1 MLGSSNSLA
10 AFAVAATVL
19 AASAAENPSPA
30 HGSAPLTLY
39 SLGSDVAVPH
49 GGVLLLHAAPGSERV
64 LARVGARTVFGSP
77 MRLAVVG
84 TSGEW
89 LAVISAALG
98 NRIRGF
104 VHRSKVSLV
113 HDPFSLEVDL
123 SSRSVRVWR
132 MGEVLRR
139 FGVAVGTPATP
150 TPRGRF
156 AITDKLSN
164 FWPSY
169 YGCCA
174 MALSGRQTRPTLR
187 LDRRRST
194 GDPRRQR
201 HRGAVSNGCL
211 RAADNDMHYLMT
223 MLPLGTQVVVHD

>member
-1 MLGSSNSLA
+1 
-10 AFAVAATVL
+10 
-19 AASAAENPSPA
+19 
-30 HGSAPLTLY
+30 
-39 SLGSDVAVPH
+39 
-49 GGVLLLHAAPGSERV
+49 
-64 LARVGARTVFGSP
+64 

-174 MALSGRQTRPTLR
+174 MALSGRQTRPTPGWTGGDR
-187 LDRRRST
+187 LAIHAGS
-194 GDPRRQR
+194 GIG
-201 HRGAVSNGCL
+201 GAVSNGCL